1 MQSKNLILGAVS
13 VLILTSVSLF
23 GAKYDVDPAHTQVGF
38 KIKHMMISNVSGKFD
53 TFSGSYEL
61 ENGKVNNLEATM
73 DTASINTGIDKRDA
87 HLKSADFFDAV
98 KYPKIR
104 FVMTGFDGEHLTGDL
119 TMHGVTQR
127 ITLDAE
133 VSGTIKDPWGNTRSA
148 IELTGKIKR
157 SDFGLK
163 WNQVIEAGGVA
174 VGDDVKLSI
183 QIEGIA
189 KPL

>member
-53 TFSGSYEL
+53 TFRGSYEL